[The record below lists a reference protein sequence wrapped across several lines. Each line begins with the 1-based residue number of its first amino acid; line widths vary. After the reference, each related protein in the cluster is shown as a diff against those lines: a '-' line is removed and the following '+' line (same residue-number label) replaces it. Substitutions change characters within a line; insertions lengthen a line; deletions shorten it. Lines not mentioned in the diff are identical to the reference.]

1 MARDMRINQAIAA
14 SGLCSR
20 RKADELIAQG
30 RVKVNGE
37 LLGNP
42 GLRVTQTDVIEVD
55 GRRLEKSENI
65 YLMLHKPIMTVC
77 TAHDPQGRETVLDL
91 LPPGIRALRVFPVG
105 RLDYF
110 SEGLLVLTNDG
121 AFAQRLAH
129 PRHEKRKL
137 YEVLIRGPV
146 SKAQV
151 QRMQSGMNLKDGT
164 RLPPVRARA
173 KKTGDNTLLELELRQ
188 GINRQIRRMCADLE
202 LVILKLRRVA
212 LGSLR
217 LGDLPCGKW
226 RRLIAKEVAALEDD
240 SKSSDF

>member
-20 RKADELIAQG
+20 RRADELIAQG

-55 GRRLEKSENI
+55 GRRLERSENI

-77 TAHDPQGRETVLDL
+77 TARDPQGRQTVLDL
-91 LPPGIRALRVFPVG
+91 LPPDIRPSRVFPVG

-121 AFAQRLAH
+121 ALAQRLAH

-151 QRMQSGMNLKDGT
+151 QRMQSGMTLKDGT
-164 RLPPVRARA
+164 RLPPVRAHA

-217 LGDLPCGKW
+217 LGDLPSGKW
-226 RRLIAKEVAALEDD
+226 RRLTAKEVAALQDD

>member
-20 RKADELIAQG
+20 RKADELVAQG

-77 TAHDPQGRETVLDL
+77 TAHDPQGRQTVLDL
-91 LPPGIRALRVFPVG
+91 LPPDIRASRVFPVG

-121 AFAQRLAH
+121 ALAQRLAH

-146 SKAQV
+146 SKTQV
-151 QRMQSGMNLKDGT
+151 QRMQSGMTLKDGT

-217 LGDLPCGKW
+217 LGDLPRGKW
-226 RRLIAKEVAALEDD
+226 RKLTAKEVAALQDD